1 MPGLPGHQRLGLEA
15 DFIRTLVFV
24 SRPGCAW
31 PARTSLGLP
40 YSSRLV
46 CPEDTSPGPKHLPPP
61 KVQRGP
67 QTRCPTVWTLPG
79 PRLGPGA
86 NFLAHRGT
94 TGAFSSL
101 FWKCPSLHTG
111 THLSGPSAH
120 PLVLPVL
127 PPRHTHAE
135 RVRISWCR
143 PGFALGFP
151 AGTGRPEEGSWLH
164 LCNLGLTLALES
176 QTQFFICEM
185 GLSAF
190 LEGPVEETPL
200 PRDQTLSFGRG
211 GTDAN
216 VPWEAPGSLL
226 RGRDPSVGPH
236 PSPVTLPGCQNPPPP
251 SSLWSIRPHNPGCMR
266 KGDPP
271 GPQGRSGE
279 TSGVQREAGSFKG
292 KPPSPKEGGV
302 PAPGPQA

>member
-46 CPEDTSPGPKHLPPP
+46 CPEDTSPGPEHLPPP
-61 KVQRGP
+61 HLVQRGP
-67 QTRCPTVWTLPG
+67 RTRFPTIWTLPG

-94 TGAFSSL
+94 TGAFSSS
-101 FWKCPSLHTG
+101 FWKGPSLHTG
-111 THLSGPSAH
+111 PHLSGPSATLWCR
-120 PLVLPVL
+120 PL

-151 AGTGRPEEGSWLH
+151 AGTGCTEVGSWLH

-190 LEGPVEETPL
+190 LEGLLEETPL
-200 PRDQTLSFGRG
+200 SRDQTLSFGRG
-211 GTDAN
+211 ARMQMC
-216 VPWEAPGSLL
+216 PG
-226 RGRDPSVGPH
+226 
-236 PSPVTLPGCQNPPPP
+236 
-251 SSLWSIRPHNPGCMR
+251 
-266 KGDPP
+266 
-271 GPQGRSGE
+271 E
-279 TSGVQREAGSFKG
+279 
-292 KPPSPKEGGV
+292 
-302 PAPGPQA
+302 PQAPCSGGGIPLWGPILHLSLSLAARTPLPPALSGPLGHTIWVV